1 MAGEHQHTNDVHGGE
16 DERLPL
22 ASRLSSSIIY
32 IILPALIIL
41 FTILSGQS
49 FFNPNNF
56 QNMAIYASTLL
67 LLVVG
72 STFVIITAGID
83 LSVGSVLVFSSV
95 VAAQAMVWLSG
106 TPEQVQAREYPNQVF
121 GITAGIILGILAG
134 LAWGLLNG
142 VLITKLQVPP
152 FIVTLGTLGMSL
164 GLALILSGG
173 VNVPFVPP
181 AVQSEIGSRALLTI
195 PIGTSQFRFT
205 VPIVVAI
212 IVITIAAIALS
223 KTRFGRY
230 TYAIGS
236 NAEAARRAGINVDA
250 HLIKVYG
257 LSGML
262 AGIAG
267 VLDVAIFNTA
277 SVASHAADNLTAIS
291 GVVIGGTSLFGGIG
305 SIGGSVVGAFIP
317 AVLRNGFV
325 IQGIQPFW
333 QQVAIGAIL
342 IVAVYLDQ
350 RRRQKEER
358 R

>member
-1 MAGEHQHTNDVHGGE
+1 MAGEPRGAEAQPDVE
-16 DERLPL
+16 EQP
-22 ASRLSSSIIY
+22 ATWSARLSSSIIY
-32 IILPALIIL
+32 FILPALIIV
-41 FTILSGQS
+41 FTIISRQS

-56 QNMAIYASTLL
+56 QNIAIFASTLL

-95 VAAQAMVWLSG
+95 VAAQAMVTLSG
-106 TPEQVQAREYPNQVF
+106 SAEEVRAREYPNQLF
-121 GITAGIILGILAG
+121 GISAGIVLGVLSG

-142 VLITKLQVPP
+142 VLITKLRIPP

-181 AVQSEIGSRALLTI
+181 TVQSEIGSRALFI
-195 PIGTSQFRFT
+195 VPIGTGQFRFT
-205 VPIVVAI
+205 VPVAVATVV
-212 IVITIAAIALS
+212 IVIAALALH

-236 NAEAARRAGINVDA
+236 NADAARRAGINVDA

-262 AGIAG
+262 AGVAG
-267 VLDVAIFNTA
+267 VLDVALFSTA
-277 SVASHAADNLTAIS
+277 SVGSHASDNLSAIS
-291 GVVIGGTSLFGGIG
+291 AVVIGGTSLFGGIG

-317 AVLRNGFV
+317 AILRNGFV

-342 IVAVYLDQ
+342 ILAVYLDQ
-350 RRRQKEER
+350 RRRQAEER

>member
-1 MAGEHQHTNDVHGGE
+1 M
-16 DERLPL
+16 
-22 ASRLSSSIIY
+22 Y
-32 IILPALIIL
+32 IILPALIVL
-41 FTILSGQS
+41 FAIISRQA

-56 QNMAIYASTLL
+56 QNIAIYASTLL

-95 VAAQAMVWLSG
+95 VSAQAMVWFSG
-106 TPEQVQAREYPNQVF
+106 TPEEVRAREYPNQMF
-121 GITAGIILGILAG
+121 GITVGIILGILAG
-134 LAWGLLNG
+134 LAWGILNG
-142 VLITKLQVPP
+142 VLITKLKIPP

-181 AVQSEIGSRALLTI
+181 SVQSEIGSRALV
-195 PIGTSQFRFT
+195 T
-205 VPIVVAI
+205 VPIGSGQFRLTVPVAVAAIVI
-212 IVITIAAIALS
+212 IVAAIALH

-236 NAEAARRAGINVDA
+236 NADAARRAGINVDA

-262 AGIAG
+262 AGVAG

-277 SVASHAADNLTAIS
+277 SVASHASDNLSAIS

-317 AVLRNGFV
+317 AILRNGFV

-342 IVAVYLDQ
+342 ILAVYLDQ
-350 RRRQKEER
+350 RRRQTEER